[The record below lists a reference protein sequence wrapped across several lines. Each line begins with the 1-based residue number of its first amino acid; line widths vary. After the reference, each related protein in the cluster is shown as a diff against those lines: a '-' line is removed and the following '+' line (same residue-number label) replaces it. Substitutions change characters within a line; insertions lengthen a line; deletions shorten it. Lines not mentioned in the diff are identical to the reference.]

1 MMEAIVPSKTN
12 HYHHGDL
19 KNALIQAGIEVLSQ
33 DGISALSLRK
43 VARVAGV
50 SHAAPYAHFADKQAL
65 IAAISTAGYT
75 RLYEKLAEVVEKF
88 EGDPVQQ
95 LIEAAWTYT
104 EFAITETDHFKII
117 TSGVVA
123 KEQDYPDLVAITHQS
138 FELIV
143 QIVNNCQKTGVLRD
157 GPSEMMA
164 ISVWSAIHGLVT
176 LVLEGQV
183 SSRLLERQPL
193 REMLMFTLDQ
203 ITIVAINNQ

>member
-1 MMEAIVPSKTN
+1 MPAKTN
-12 HYHHGDL
+12 TYHHGDL

-75 RLYEKLAEVVEKF
+75 RLYEQLAAVIEEF
-88 EGDPVQQ
+88 ESDPVQQ

-117 TSGVVA
+117 TSDVVA
-123 KEQDYPDLVAITHQS
+123 KEQDYPELVAITHQS
-138 FELIV
+138 FELLV
-143 QIVNNCQKTGVLRD
+143 QIAENCQKAGILRE
-157 GPSEMMA
+157 GPAEMMA

-176 LVLEGQV
+176 LVLERQV
-183 SSRLLERQPL
+183 SRRLLERQPL
-193 REMLMFTLDQ
+193 REMLIFTLNQ
-203 ITIVAINNQ
+203 ITLVPIGNYEVV